1 MEEDYF
7 NFEGFENTDPEP
19 GQVTAQ
25 VQQEE
30 QFTDDNLVY
39 EDGDFNREPEE
50 PLDLISKL
58 LETKGI
64 NPQKI
69 QIYDEDDQLTEIPFS
84 ELSDEEK
91 LEILSMDN
99 SQSKMPTD
107 DEIETLNYLRK
118 NNMSLKDFA
127 EWQKQVGVQEYMA
140 NQQPYSEIDDYSDDE
155 IIAYDFIQRF
165 GDQMTDEEI
174 DTEIERLK
182 TDEEAYKKR
191 VDLLRAA
198 YKSEAEAQAK
208 LYEEQERSQAEA
220 NRAAFINAY
229 TDSAKTLDDI
239 QGISLDENDKEEL
252 LQFVLEKDAANRT
265 GFSKAMDDPANV
277 LKMAWF
283 LLHGEESFDAT
294 VDYFKKEIAKRDK
307 ANKQPRAVSRQ
318 TAQKA
323 TDAFKF

>member
-19 GQVTAQ
+19 GQETTQ
-25 VQQEE
+25 TQEE

-39 EDGDFNREPEE
+39 EDGDFNEE
-50 PLDLISKL
+50 PKESPDLISKL
-58 LETKGI
+58 LEARGI

-69 QIYDEDDQLTEIPFS
+69 QIYDEDDKLTEVPFS
-84 ELSDEEK
+84 ELSDDEK
-91 LEILSMDN
+91 FEILSMDN
-99 SQSKMPTD
+99 SQSVMPTD
-107 DEIETLNYLRK
+107 DELEILNYLRK
-118 NNMSLKDFA
+118 NGMSLKDFA

-140 NQQPYSEIDDYSDDE
+140 NQQPHSEIDDYSDDE

-191 VDLLRAA
+191 VDLLRAT

-208 LYEEQERSQAEA
+208 LYEEQEKSQAEA
-220 NRAAFINAY
+220 NMAAFRSAY
-229 TDSAKTLDDI
+229 IDSAKTLDDI
-239 QGISLDENDKEEL
+239 QGISLDDNDKEEL
-252 LQFVLEKDAANRT
+252 LQFVLTKDVANRT

-307 ANKQPRAVSRQ
+307 TNKQPRAVSRS